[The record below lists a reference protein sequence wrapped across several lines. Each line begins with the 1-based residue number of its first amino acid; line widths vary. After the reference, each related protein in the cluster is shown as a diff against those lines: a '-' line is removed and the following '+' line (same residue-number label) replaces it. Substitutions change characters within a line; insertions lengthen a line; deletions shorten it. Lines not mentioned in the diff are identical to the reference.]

1 MINSIDRLPPITK
14 PTSVES
20 VKPTRTADT
29 VSSSK
34 AATQFHDVF
43 SRELVQNEQLTFSN
57 HAQSRL
63 LSRQIQLSNNQMER
77 LQQGVQQAAQK
88 GAKDSL
94 VMLDN
99 LAFIVSVPNRTV
111 VTALDGAAKTGNVF
125 TQIDSAVIV

>member
-1 MINSIDRLPPITK
+1 MIDAIRRLPPIGK
-14 PTSVES
+14 PTAVGPIQPGPAPKASSGTKADFKEVFEREINAES
-20 VKPTRTADT
+20 TP
-29 VSSSK
+29 VS
-34 AATQFHDVF
+34 
-43 SRELVQNEQLTFSN
+43 FSN

-63 LSRQIQLSNNQMER
+63 LSRQITLSPGQISR

-88 GAKDSL
+88 GARDSL

-111 VTALDGAAKTGNVF
+111 VTAVDGSLRTGNVF